1 MNVKIYTE
9 KMFEE
14 IKHIDENGVE
24 FWYARE
30 LMTILEYTNW
40 RNFEK
45 LINKSI
51 TSLENSNIKVSDHFD
66 VDIKIVE
73 AGISKKL

>member
-1 MNVKIYTE
+1 MGDLREYNVS
-9 KMFEE
+9 MFED
-14 IKHIDENGVE
+14 IKHMDENGIE

-51 TSLENSNIKVSDHFD
+51 TSL
-66 VDIKIVE
+66 
-73 AGISKKL
+73 